1 LELGRHDSAFF
12 LLLTPNSAFRFP
24 HSHIMFTGF
33 SKIIEERI
41 RKAQKKGEFDNLEG
55 AGKPLNLEDD
65 SHIAEDLRLAHK
77 ILKNA
82 NCLPPEIELKK
93 EIARTEDLL
102 SGMKDT
108 AQKHHTLKKLN
119 YLIMKL
125 NAVRDTSIEL
135 EMPQHYSLKLV
146 DRLESKKEKKMPK
159 K

>member
-1 LELGRHDSAFF
+1 MISLDVSNIGPLSRTRAGR
-12 LLLTPNSAFRFP
+12 NRE
-24 HSHIMFTGF
+24 MFTGF
-33 SKIIEERI
+33 YKIIEERI
-41 RKAQKKGEFDNLEG
+41 RAAQKKGVFENLEG
-55 AGKPLNLEDD
+55 SGKPLNLEDD
-65 SHIAEDLRLAHK
+65 RHIPEDLRLAHK

-82 NCLPPEIELKK
+82 DCLPPEIELKK

-135 EMPQHYSLKLV
+135 EIPQHYSLKLV
-146 DRLESKKEKKMPK
+146 DRLEAKIEKKK
-159 K
+159 L